1 MKKLIIDSRIRDIEY
16 EFLSKY
22 FDVIKLPLSNDVY
35 EEISG
40 HSDIFYAKI
49 NDKIICAPNSPII
62 YENFKIGYKKVGNTY
77 PDDVLY
83 NVCQIGDKVIGSK
96 YADKSIKPQI
106 LVKQGYVKCSIAV
119 TGNCSCITTDK
130 KIAKV
135 LQANNIDASYIE
147 ENNIK
152 LLKTSALSIEKEI
165 KKENEK
171 LNKLYDFLENGIYS
185 SDEFISRSKAIKE
198 TIKKLEEKSK
208 EFSSLLDNNK
218 RAQEEKKSIIPK
230 LENVIDLYYKLD
242 TAEDKN
248 ILLKSILAK
257 VTYLKTEKAINH
269 DSDPTNFELN
279 IYPKIPKI

>member
-1 MKKLIIDSRIRDIEY
+1 MTLLKIHLHGIVFCEKCGKPMQRRPYNKKGLPATLMCPNIECTNISSKLYIVEDKLIEALKIWLANY
-16 EFLSKY
+16 
-22 FDVIKLPLSNDVY
+22 KLNY
-35 EEISG
+35 
-40 HSDIFYAKI
+40 
-49 NDKIICAPNSPII
+49 
-62 YENFKIGYKKVGNTY
+62 
-77 PDDVLY
+77 
-83 NVCQIGDKVIGSK
+83 
-96 YADKSIKPQI
+96 
-106 LVKQGYVKCSIAV
+106 
-119 TGNCSCITTDK
+119 
-130 KIAKV
+130 
-135 LQANNIDASYIE
+135 NIDDTSVDD
-147 ENNIK
+147 NIK

>member
-1 MKKLIIDSRIRDIEY
+1 MQRRPYNKKGLPATLMCPNIECTNISSKLYIVEDKLIEALKIWLANY
-16 EFLSKY
+16 
-22 FDVIKLPLSNDVY
+22 KLNY
-35 EEISG
+35 
-40 HSDIFYAKI
+40 
-49 NDKIICAPNSPII
+49 
-62 YENFKIGYKKVGNTY
+62 
-77 PDDVLY
+77 
-83 NVCQIGDKVIGSK
+83 
-96 YADKSIKPQI
+96 
-106 LVKQGYVKCSIAV
+106 
-119 TGNCSCITTDK
+119 
-130 KIAKV
+130 
-135 LQANNIDASYIE
+135 NIDDTSVDD
-147 ENNIK
+147 NIK

-185 SDEFISRSKAIKE
+185 SDEFIIRSKAIKE

-218 RAQEEKKSIIPK
+218 RAQEEKKLIIPK

-257 VTYLKTEKAINH
+257 VTYLKTEKAIKH
-269 DSDPTNFELN
+269 DSDLTNFELN